1 MFRSVLWIL
10 CFGTTTAGIGSRI
23 TEHPRDQEVVSGE
36 SVLLSCAVFNYS
48 GIVQWT
54 KDGLAL
60 GLGHGLP
67 AWPRYRIV
75 GDGDKGEHN
84 LQIQEAEL
92 SDAAVYECQAT
103 ELALRSEQA
112 RLTILVPPDEPE
124 IVGDPELLLRAGSS
138 YNLTC
143 RASGAKPAADITWYQ
158 DGVVQEGAAMST
170 AVMEDGRREET
181 ISTLPLTPTN
191 SDTGTQITCRASNRA
206 LPAGRE
212 STVRL
217 NVHHPP
223 TVTLSI
229 HPQKVREGER
239 VVFTCT
245 ANANPAVGEYRWAK
259 GGVPIDGTRGSV
271 YETEVDHTY
280 FTEPVSCE
288 VHNAVGG
295 TNVSSLVDVEFGPRM
310 VEEPVTTIANM
321 GDNVVLS
328 CVWVGNPPLT
338 LTWTRKGSNVVLSN
352 GNRLYLKGVSQDDAG
367 PYVCKAI
374 VPRIGVGEREV
385 TLKVNGPPIISS
397 DIVQYAVE
405 GSRGMVEC
413 YVTSTPLPDRMTWVL
428 GDMVMETGTFG
439 RYLVETVETENGVR
453 SSLLITN
460 VGPSDFKTLYNCTAW
475 NTFGFSTTLVE
486 LHRQDVIPV
495 GIIAGVTAGMGALLA
510 LLLASLSVV
519 VYRRRKHSRKDVTL
533 GKPDVKVETV
543 NKEPPLTKE
552 LEEDDSNIS
561 TATRVMKAM
570 YSAFKEDV
578 ELKSELRPDIIN
590 TREESELKDP
600 TNGYYNVR
608 GQEERPASRTLL
620 YADYRPGPVP
630 RYDPRPPSRLSHT
643 SGFGQGPPLGAPP
656 YGRLADFPSEGADAV
671 SQLSYE
677 VYAFPHYGVPV
688 YPRPFDP
695 YDPGPKY
702 GGTSRYSYS
711 PPQSEHGR
719 PYQQRMQTHV

>member
-1 MFRSVLWIL
+1 MELPSLTPAAASAEDL
-10 CFGTTTAGIGSRI
+10 DPAPFGIFSARIKGIGSRI

-385 TLKVNGPPIISS
+385 TLKVN
-397 DIVQYAVE
+397 
-405 GSRGMVEC
+405 
-413 YVTSTPLPDRMTWVL
+413 
-428 GDMVMETGTFG
+428 
-439 RYLVETVETENGVR
+439 
-453 SSLLITN
+453 
-460 VGPSDFKTLYNCTAW
+460 
-475 NTFGFSTTLVE
+475 
-486 LHRQDVIPV
+486 DVIPV